1 MIAVGV
7 LGTRVPRLAP
17 TQEGPHTPPQLHCDI
32 GNGSS
37 LAWAPSFKGWCCLW
51 WLWGTCFC
59 GGSRRGQ
66 GAAVRRRCWR
76 YALEAIMYDDISYVF
91 MNKDSPWTLSM
102 MCISKYVTCLWDYAL
117 YDDCPKR
124 SLVERAVWTRSRLD

>member
-1 MIAVGV
+1 MYYLHREGLN
-7 LGTRVPRLAP
+7 LGKHLCPLLPVTISLDAQIGTPYPRSAGFD
-17 TQEGPHTPPQLHCDI
+17 TD
-32 GNGSS
+32 
-37 LAWAPSFKGWCCLW
+37 
-51 WLWGTCFC
+51 
-59 GGSRRGQ
+59 
-66 GAAVRRRCWR
+66 CWR

-124 SLVERAVWTRSRLD
+124 SLVERAVWTRSQLD

>member
-1 MIAVGV
+1 MSYEFGLHLKQCGIVSQ
-7 LGTRVPRLAP
+7 L
-17 TQEGPHTPPQLHCDI
+17 TPPGTPQC
-32 GNGSS
+32 NGVSE
-37 LAWAPSFKGWCCLW
+37 
-51 WLWGTCFC
+51 
-59 GGSRRGQ
+59 RRN
-66 GAAVRRRCWR
+66 CWR

>member
-1 MIAVGV
+1 MDKPWKYHANYLTVMQSNMTMNAQVIKTEAVEV
-7 LGTRVPRLAP
+7 
-17 TQEGPHTPPQLHCDI
+17 
-32 GNGSS
+32 
-37 LAWAPSFKGWCCLW
+37 AW
-51 WLWGTCFC
+51 
-59 GGSRRGQ
+59 Q
-66 GAAVRRRCWR
+66 YCWR
-76 YALEAIMYDDISYVF
+76 YALEAIMYDGISYVF